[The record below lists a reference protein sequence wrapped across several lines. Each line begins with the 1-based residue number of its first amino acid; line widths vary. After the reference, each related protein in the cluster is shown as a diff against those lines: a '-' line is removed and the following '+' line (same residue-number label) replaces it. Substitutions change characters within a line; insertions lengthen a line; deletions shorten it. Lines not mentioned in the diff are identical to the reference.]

1 VESSISGTKRKIYA
15 CLLVSEGRS
24 SMMYMY
30 VHVNRLNVEKASPT
44 KMRRSLLPY
53 RVRVGVGRHIT
64 FLRKTTL
71 GGLQSL
77 LLAFRWYFMTF

>member
-44 KMRRSLLPY
+44 KMRRSLLPSW
-53 RVRVGVGRHIT
+53 VGGGGGPHKT
-64 FLRKTTL
+64 FYLNTTL